1 MVSKQGLVSM
11 LIRNN
16 DIADIFD
23 AMADYLEIEADNP
36 FKIRA
41 YRNAS
46 RTIRGLGP
54 ELKEIAAGGEE
65 LTGLPGIGKEL
76 AAKIVEILETGT
88 AQALEKLKE
97 RVPAGV
103 IEMLKIPGL
112 GPKRVSALYHELKID
127 SFAALAAAAEAGRL
141 QALPGFGA
149 KTEQH
154 IREAL
159 EALSQRPARVSIALA
174 RPQVESL
181 LGDLQKVAG
190 VIDVAVAG
198 SFRRCQET
206 VGDIDILVTAGGDSP
221 VMERF
226 AGFADGGQVL
236 TRGSTKS
243 SIVLRSGLQVDLRLF
258 AQESLGAALQYFTG
272 SQAHN
277 IAIRRIG
284 RQRGL
289 KINEYGVFTAERRI
303 AGETEE
309 SVYRALD
316 LAWVP
321 PELREDRGE
330 IEAAREGRLPELVEL
345 ADIKGELHS
354 HTKATD
360 GRNSLEEMALEAR
373 RCGLKYL
380 AVTDHS
386 QFLKMVDGLDERRLL
401 AQLEAIDR
409 LNAKL
414 KGIRLLKGI
423 EVEILEDGG
432 LDLPD
437 RVLQQLDLVI
447 GSVHSRFRLPV
458 RQQTERILRAMDH
471 RFFSILG
478 HPSGRLINE
487 RDPYEVDMAAVVQ
500 KAKERGCFLELN
512 ANPQRLDLTE
522 TYCQMAKEAGV
533 LVAINSDAHGVAEF
547 GQLRY
552 GIGQARR
559 GWLEKR
565 DVLNTRP
572 LNELLKLVQRTMG

>member
-1 MVSKQGLVSM
+1 MPV
-11 LIRNN
+11 RNT
-16 DIADIFD
+16 DIAGIFD
-23 AMADYLEIEADNP
+23 AIADCLEIEGDNP

-46 RTIRGLGP
+46 RAIRGLGP
-54 ELKEIAAGGEE
+54 ELKEIVAGGEE

-76 AAKIVEILETGT
+76 AAKILEILETGT
-88 AQALEKLKE
+88 AQALETLKE
-97 RVPAGV
+97 KVPAGV

-112 GPKRVSALYHELKID
+112 GPKRVSALYHELKIE
-127 SFAALAAAAEAGRL
+127 SLTALKEAAEAGRV

-159 EALSQRPARVSIALA
+159 EVLSQRPARVSIALA
-174 RPQVESL
+174 RPSVEALLSYLQQVPGVLE
-181 LGDLQKVAG
+181 VAK
-190 VIDVAVAG
+190 AG
-198 SFRRCQET
+198 SFRRCAET
-206 VGDIDILVTAGGDSP
+206 VGDIDILVAAGGDSP

-226 AGFADGGQVL
+226 TGFADVGQVL
-236 TRGSTKS
+236 ARGATKS
-243 SIVLRSGLQVDLRLF
+243 SIVLRSGLQVDLRLV
-258 AQESLGAALQYFTG
+258 APESFGAALQYFTG

-289 KINEYGVFTAERRI
+289 KINEYGVFNADGKV
-303 AGETEE
+303 AGDTEE

-316 LAWVP
+316 LSWVP

-360 GRNSLEEMALEAR
+360 GRNSLEEMALGAR
-373 RCGLKYL
+373 RFGLKYL

-386 QFLKMVDGLDERRLL
+386 QYLKMVDGLDERRLL
-401 AQLEAIDR
+401 AQLEEIDR
-409 LNAKL
+409 LNATL

-458 RQQTERILRAMDH
+458 QQQTERILRAMDH

-500 KAKERGCFLELN
+500 KAKERECFLELN

-522 TYCQMAKEAGV
+522 THCQIAKEAGV
-533 LVAINSDAHGVAEF
+533 LVAINTDAHSVAEF

-559 GWLEKR
+559 GWLEKK

-572 LNELLKLVQRTMG
+572 LNELLKLVKRTMG

>member
-1 MVSKQGLVSM
+1 MTV
-11 LIRNN
+11 RNT
-16 DIADIFD
+16 DIADIFER
-23 AMADYLEIEADNP
+23 MADYLEIEGENP

-41 YRNAS
+41 YRNAG

-54 ELKEIAAGGEE
+54 ELEEMVVGGKE

-97 RVPAGV
+97 KVPAGV
-103 IEMLKIPGL
+103 IEMLKIQSL
-112 GPKRVSALYHELKID
+112 GPKRVGALYKALKIE
-127 SFAALAAAAEAGRL
+127 SLAALREAAEAERI
-141 QALPGFGA
+141 QALAGFGV

-154 IREAL
+154 IRQAV

-174 RPQVESL
+174 RPSVESL
-181 LGDLQKVAG
+181 LDALQRAAG
-190 VIDVAVAG
+190 VAEVAAAG
-198 SFRRCQET
+198 SYRRCKET
-206 VGDIDILVTAGGDSP
+206 VGDIDILAVAEADSP

-226 AGFADGGQVL
+226 VGFEEVGQVL
-236 TRGSTKS
+236 ARGPTKAS
-243 SIVLRSGLQVDLRLF
+243 VVLRSGLQVDLRRVDR
-258 AQESLGAALQYFTG
+258 ESFGAALQYFTG

-289 KINEYGVFTAERRI
+289 KINEYGVFSADGRV
-303 AGETEE
+303 AGETEA
-309 SVYRALD
+309 SVYRELG

-330 IEAAREGRLPELVEL
+330 IEAAREGRLPELVEP
-345 ADIKGELHS
+345 ADIQGELHS
-354 HTKATD
+354 HTQATD
-360 GRNSLEEMALEAR
+360 GRNSLQEMALAAR

-386 QFLKMVDGLDERRLL
+386 QYLKMVDGLDERRLL
-401 AQLEAIDR
+401 AQLEEVDR
-409 LNAKL
+409 LNATL

-423 EVEILEDGG
+423 EVEILEDGR

-437 RVLQQLDLVI
+437 RVLQRLDLVI

-487 RDPYEVDMAAVVQ
+487 RDPYEVDMAAVVH
-500 KAKERGCFLELN
+500 KAKERGCCLELN
-512 ANPQRLDLTE
+512 ANPQRLDLTDA
-522 TYCQMAKEAGV
+522 CCRMAKEAGV
-533 LVAINSDAHGVAEF
+533 LVAIDTDAHSTSEF

-559 GWLEKR
+559 GWLEKK
-565 DVLNTRP
+565 DVLNTRT
-572 LNELLKLVQRTMG
+572 LDDLLKLLKRTMG

>member
-1 MVSKQGLVSM
+1 MP
-11 LIRNN
+11 IRNN

-23 AMADYLEIEADNP
+23 AIADYLEIEGENP

-54 ELKEIAAGGEE
+54 ELRDMLAAGEE
-65 LTGLPGIGKEL
+65 LTDLPGIGKEL

-97 RVPAGV
+97 KVPAGV

-112 GPKRVSALYHELKID
+112 GPKRVGALYHELKIE
-127 SFAALAAAAEAGRL
+127 SLAALKDAAQAGRV

-154 IREAL
+154 IREAV
-159 EALSQRPARVSIALA
+159 EALSQRPARVGIAMA
-174 RPQVESL
+174 SPPVESIL
-181 LGDLQKVAG
+181 NYLQQIPG
-190 VIDVAVAG
+190 VGEVAVAG
-198 SFRRCQET
+198 SFRRCKET
-206 VGDIDILVTAGGDSP
+206 VGDIDILVTAGPDSP

-226 AGFADGGQVL
+226 AAFEDAGRVL
-236 TRGSTKS
+236 AQGPTKS
-243 SIVLRSGLQVDLRLF
+243 SIVLRSGLQVDLRRVEQGSF
-258 AQESLGAALQYFTG
+258 GAALQYFTG

-277 IAIRRIG
+277 IAVRRIA

-289 KINEYGVFTAERRI
+289 KINEYGVFSVDGKV
-303 AGETEE
+303 AGESEE

-316 LAWVP
+316 LPWIP

-330 IEAAREGRLPELVEL
+330 IEAAREGRLLKLVEIS
-345 ADIKGELHS
+345 DVKGELHC
-354 HTKATD
+354 HTSATD
-360 GRNSLEEMALEAR
+360 GRNSLEEMALAAK

-386 QFLKMVDGLDERRLL
+386 QQLKIVDGLDERRLL
-401 AQLEAIDR
+401 AQLGEIDR
-409 LNAKL
+409 LNSKL
-414 KGIRLLKGI
+414 KGITLLKGI
-423 EVEILEDGG
+423 EVEILADGR
-432 LDLPD
+432 LDLPE

-447 GSVHSRFRLPV
+447 GSVHSHFQLPLK
-458 RQQTERILRAMDH
+458 QQTERIFRAMDQ
-471 RFFSILG
+471 RFFTILA

-487 RDPYEVDMAAVVQ
+487 REPYEVDMAAIIR

-512 ANPQRLDLTE
+512 ANPQRLDLTDIG
-522 TYCQMAKEAGV
+522 CQMAKEAGV
-533 LVAINSDAHGVAEF
+533 LVAINTDAHSVAEF

-552 GIGQARR
+552 GVGQARR
-559 GWLEKR
+559 GWLEKQ

-572 LNELLKLVQRTMG
+572 LNELQKLLKQAMSG

>member
-1 MVSKQGLVSM
+1 MP
-11 LIRNN
+11 IRNT
-16 DIADIFD
+16 DIAGIFD
-23 AMADYLEIEADNP
+23 AIADCLEIEGDNP

-46 RTIRGLGP
+46 RTIRGLGL
-54 ELKEIAAGGEE
+54 ELKETVAGGEE

-88 AQALEKLKE
+88 TQALEKLKE
-97 RVPAGV
+97 KVPAGV

-112 GPKRVSALYHELKID
+112 GPKRVSALYHELKIE
-127 SFAALAAAAEAGRL
+127 SLTALKEAAEAGRV

-174 RPQVESL
+174 RPSVEALLSYLQQVPGVLE
-181 LGDLQKVAG
+181 VAE
-190 VIDVAVAG
+190 AG
-198 SFRRCQET
+198 SFRRCAET

-226 AGFADGGQVL
+226 TGFADVGQVL
-236 TRGSTKS
+236 VRGTTKS
-243 SIVLRSGLQVDLRLF
+243 SIVLRSGLQVDLRLV
-258 AQESLGAALQYFTG
+258 APESFGAALQYFTG

-289 KINEYGVFTAERRI
+289 KINEYGVFNADGKV
-303 AGETEE
+303 AGDTEE

-316 LAWVP
+316 LSWVP

-330 IEAAREGRLPELVEL
+330 IEAAREGWLPELVEL

-360 GRNSLEEMALEAR
+360 GRNSLEEMALGAR

-386 QFLKMVDGLDERRLL
+386 QYLKMVDGLDERRLL
-401 AQLEAIDR
+401 AQLEEIDR
-409 LNAKL
+409 LNATL

-447 GSVHSRFRLPV
+447 GSVHSRFRLPAQ
-458 RQQTERILRAMDH
+458 QQTERIVRAMDH

-487 RDPYEVDMAAVVQ
+487 RDPYEVDMAAVIQ
-500 KAKERGCFLELN
+500 KAKERECFLELN

-522 TYCQMAKEAGV
+522 THCQMAKEAGV
-533 LVAINSDAHGVAEF
+533 LVAINTDAHSVAEF

-559 GWLEKR
+559 GWLEKK
-565 DVLNTRP
+565 DVLNTLP
-572 LNELLKLVQRTMG
+572 LNELLKLVKRTMG

>member
-1 MVSKQGLVSM
+1 MTV
-11 LIRNN
+11 RNT

-23 AMADYLEIEADNP
+23 RMADYLEIEGENP

-54 ELKEIAAGGEE
+54 ELKEMVAGGEE

-76 AAKIVEILETGT
+76 AAKIVEILDTGT

-97 RVPAGV
+97 KVPAGV
-103 IEMLKIPGL
+103 VEMLQIQGL
-112 GPKRVSALYHELKID
+112 GPKRVSTLYKALKIE
-127 SFAALAAAAEAGRL
+127 SLAALKEAAEAGRIK
-141 QALPGFGA
+141 ALAGFGV
-149 KTEQH
+149 KTEMH
-154 IREAL
+154 IRQAA
-159 EALSQRPARVSIALA
+159 EALSQRPVRASIALA
-174 RPQVESL
+174 RPSVESL
-181 LGDLQKVAG
+181 LHALQQAAG
-190 VIDVAVAG
+190 VAEVAVAG
-198 SFRRCQET
+198 SYRRCKET
-206 VGDIDILVTAGGDSP
+206 VGDIDILAAAEGDSA
-221 VMERF
+221 VMERL
-226 AGFADGGQVL
+226 AGFEEVGQVL
-236 TRGSTKS
+236 ARGPTKS
-243 SIVLRSGLQVDLRLF
+243 SVVLRSGLQVDLRCVDR
-258 AQESLGAALQYFTG
+258 ESFGAALQYFTG

-289 KINEYGVFTAERRI
+289 KINEYGVFSADGRV
-303 AGETEE
+303 AGETEA
-309 SVYRALD
+309 SVYRALG
-316 LAWVP
+316 LAWIP

-330 IEAAREGRLPELVEL
+330 IEAAREGRLPELVEP
-345 ADIKGELHS
+345 ADIRGELHS
-354 HTKATD
+354 HTQATD
-360 GRNSLEEMALEAR
+360 GRNSLEEMALAAK
-373 RCGLKYL
+373 RCGMKYL

-386 QFLKMVDGLDERRLL
+386 KHLKVVDGLDERRLL
-401 AQLEAIDR
+401 AQLDEIDR

-423 EVEILEDGG
+423 EVEILEDGR

-487 RDPYEVDMAAVVQ
+487 RDPYEVDMAAVVH
-500 KAKERGCFLELN
+500 KAKERGCYLELN
-512 ANPQRLDLTE
+512 ANPQRLDLTDA
-522 TYCQMAKEAGV
+522 CCRMAKEAGV
-533 LVAINSDAHGVAEF
+533 LVAIDTDAHSTSEF

-559 GWLEKR
+559 GWLEKK
-565 DVLNTRP
+565 DVLNTRTLDP
-572 LNELLKLVQRTMG
+572 LLGFVTSLRD

>member
-1 MVSKQGLVSM
+1 MP
-11 LIRNN
+11 IRNT

-23 AMADYLEIEADNP
+23 AIADYLEIEGENP

-54 ELKEIAAGGEE
+54 ELKELVAGGEE
-65 LTGLPGIGKEL
+65 VTGLPGIGKEL
-76 AAKIVEILETGT
+76 AAKVVEILETGT
-88 AQALEKLKE
+88 ALALEKLKE
-97 RVPAGV
+97 AVPAGV
-103 IEMLKIPGL
+103 IALLKIPGL
-112 GPKRVSALYHELKID
+112 GPKRVRALYHALKIE
-127 SFAALAAAAEAGRL
+127 SLAALKEAAEAGRI

-149 KTEQH
+149 RTEHH

-159 EALSQRPARVSIALA
+159 EALAQRPARVNIALA
-174 RPQVESL
+174 RPSVEALSNYLQQVPGVLE
-181 LGDLQKVAG
+181 VA
-190 VIDVAVAG
+190 AAG
-198 SFRRCQET
+198 SFRRCKET
-206 VGDIDILVTAGGDSP
+206 VGDIDILVTAGENSP

-226 AGFADGGQVL
+226 TGFADVGQVL
-236 TRGSTKS
+236 ARGPTKS
-243 SIVLRSGLQVDLRLF
+243 SIVLRSGLQVDLRLV
-258 AQESLGAALQYFTG
+258 AQENFGAALQYFTG
-272 SQAHN
+272 SLAHN

-289 KINEYGVFTAERRI
+289 KITEYGVFNANGKV
-303 AGETEE
+303 AGDIEE

-316 LAWVP
+316 LCWVP
-321 PELREDRGE
+321 PELREDLGE

-354 HTKATD
+354 HTTATD
-360 GRNSLEEMALEAR
+360 GRNSLEEMALAAQR
-373 RCGLKYL
+373 RGLSYL

-386 QFLKMVDGLDERRLL
+386 QFLKMVGGLDERRLM
-401 AQLEAIDR
+401 AQMDEIDR
-409 LNAKL
+409 LNARL
-414 KGIRLLKGI
+414 KGVALLKGI
-423 EVEILEDGG
+423 EVEILEDGR

-437 RVLQQLDLVI
+437 RLLQQLDLVI
-447 GSVHSRFRLPV
+447 GSVHSRFRLPA

-500 KAKERGCFLELN
+500 KAKERECFLELN

-522 TYCQMAKEAGV
+522 THCQMAKEAGV
-533 LVAINSDAHGVAEF
+533 LVAINTDAHSVAEF

-559 GWLEKR
+559 GWLEKK

-572 LNELLKLVQRTMG
+572 LNELLKLVKRTMG